1 MREKRANKN
10 LFFRAKIYFLQPL
23 RPIDA
28 VYAHERKPFFSRV
41 QTFFIVSVSLFCRD
55 KKGAPQMF
63 AAYDVHSEGDKIKFL
78 DNGLATCGFCRARA
92 EEEGESRSN
101 RAARK
106 VIKIKESRF
115 L

>member
-1 MREKRANKN
+1 M
-10 LFFRAKIYFLQPL
+10 QPL

-28 VYAHERKPFFSRV
+28 VYAHERKPFLSRA

-55 KKGAPQMF
+55 KTGVPQMF

-78 DNGLATCGFCRARA
+78 DSQLATCGFYHVRT
-92 EEEGESRSN
+92 EKDNESRSN
-101 RAARK
+101 KAARK

>member
-1 MREKRANKN
+1 
-10 LFFRAKIYFLQPL
+10 
-23 RPIDA
+23 
-28 VYAHERKPFFSRV
+28 
-41 QTFFIVSVSLFCRD
+41 
-55 KKGAPQMF
+55 MF

-78 DNGLATCGFCRARA
+78 DSRLATYGFYHVRT
-92 EEEGESRSN
+92 EKDNESRSN

>member
-1 MREKRANKN
+1 
-10 LFFRAKIYFLQPL
+10 
-23 RPIDA
+23 
-28 VYAHERKPFFSRV
+28 
-41 QTFFIVSVSLFCRD
+41 
-55 KKGAPQMF
+55 MF

-78 DNGLATCGFCRARA
+78 DRWLAPCGFCRARA